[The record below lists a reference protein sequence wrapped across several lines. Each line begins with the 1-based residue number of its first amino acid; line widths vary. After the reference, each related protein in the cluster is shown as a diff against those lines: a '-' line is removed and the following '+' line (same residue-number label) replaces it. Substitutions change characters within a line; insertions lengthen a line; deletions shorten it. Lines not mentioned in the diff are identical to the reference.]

1 MLCPA
6 STSKAPLE
14 QFNCCSWNTRDN
26 VCCDKLAERLHV
38 CSLIGSRKPQNKH
51 HGEQLPEVYFKN
63 FEGERPAKAA
73 LVLSAMREAVS
84 RRKRFQVPLCFRKS
98 PPTSAYLRIE
108 PYTRDWWLFY
118 TVRTKLF
125 TTLAVNVRKSCFSEE
140 TLKHAVGTEVHELR
154 WIKFTTNSYL
164 SNLMYTWTVSPSE
177 S

>member
-1 MLCPA
+1 MSCNR
-6 STSKAPLE
+6 TSKALE
-14 QFNCCSWNTRDN
+14 QLEPRGRWRPLRESGGTS
-26 VCCDKLAERLHV
+26 ARLFV
-38 CSLIGSRKPQNKH
+38 NWQPETGTQNKH
-51 HGEQLPEVYFKN
+51 HGEQLLEVYFKN

-73 LVLSAMREAVS
+73 LVLSATREAVS
-84 RRKRFQVPLCFRKS
+84 RRKWFQVPLCFRKS

-108 PYTRDWWLFY
+108 PYTRDWWLFD

-177 S
+177 R